1 MKKAI
6 LSYILITLSFCSIGQ
21 KSFNLTVNIDR
32 TIDPKKLL
40 VYCDNWEKP
49 IYASDTFR
57 NNSLSIEGRFYSKYV
72 TVHVIYDV
80 KSSNAYYRDFWI
92 SDKKATL
99 YLRNTGDGNLFD
111 YRKSVHTIDIQK
123 ENKKRSDS
131 LKNYTLNELKAM
143 NNLWKHKEQYNNRL
157 TFDSLH
163 RQHFISLLNK
173 SSEYI
178 RKHGNNYFYF
188 WYFIEQY
195 YKISTILF
203 QKDTALCLTI
213 KDSLLSIFSKDIIS
227 SFEGNQILQEMAV
240 FLRPKTHILAPQFRV
255 TDTEGNVID
264 LGRNKGKFVL
274 LDFWASWCPPC
285 MRTIPQLK
293 GIRGRYSVEKL
304 LIVGVNYD
312 KDSTAFAKVVLT
324 EQFSW
329 PQIFDKENLIKKL
342 YGETALPTWILINKE
357 GIVVFNESGSDKIDK
372 LENLLE
378 SFLTQ

>member
-6 LSYILITLSFCSIGQ
+6 LSYILVTLSFCSIGQ

-40 VYCDNWEKP
+40 IYCDNWEKP

-111 YRKSVHTIDIQK
+111 YSKSVHTIDIQK

-163 RQHFISLLNK
+163 RQHFILLLNK

-240 FLRPKTHILAPQFRV
+240 FLRPKTHIPAPQFRV

-264 LGRNKGKFVL
+264 LGRNREKYVL

-285 MRTIPQLK
+285 MRTIPRLK
-293 GIRGRYSVEKL
+293 EIRERFTSEKL